1 MILKLKN
8 KVNFVAGY
16 KDVEFI
22 YDSHRQ
28 TFLSTLYMR
37 DLRNFSWKNPVSK
50 WEVKFWKMDESLF
63 TTRFGLRR
71 VRFQP
76 RSTYKDY

>member
-50 WEVKFWKMDESLF
+50 WEVKF
-63 TTRFGLRR
+63 
-71 VRFQP
+71 
-76 RSTYKDY
+76 